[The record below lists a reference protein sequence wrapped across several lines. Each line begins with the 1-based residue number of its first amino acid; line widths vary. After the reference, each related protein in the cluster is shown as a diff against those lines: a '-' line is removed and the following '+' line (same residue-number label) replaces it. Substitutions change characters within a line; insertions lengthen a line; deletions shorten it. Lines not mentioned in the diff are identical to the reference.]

1 LIRSFATSAA
11 NSKRALHC
19 YNPANNIQIVLIMLA
34 RIIAGKSPSTTSS
47 SNSSSLHPPH
57 PPFFPTHPFTDLSGL
72 PLDDDDDKT
81 TSRTQSQSSNIGED
95 PNTSL
100 QRQVSSPGHLLA
112 STTSTDLATAEEEEA
127 LPSTTTTDLPS
138 TPPTHTKSN
147 NIKTSS
153 RWGAIV
159 SVVPKILDTI
169 LGPEDEDEDPYYQGG
184 GGGDRLSRGS
194 SGHPSPVK
202 SPVNEQQ
209 RHNNSNNKYR
219 HAMHNPYLPS
229 SPKPTTTW
237 AGEEEGRGAHNNNNQ
252 QQQQQEEEEERLEPS
267 AEVPPDPTPLIIP
280 FPNHPPPDIS
290 EPSTI
295 MTEDDIKALAS
306 FVPARYRLSNW
317 KLLYSTAR
325 DGISLKTLLRN
336 GKGKHP
342 TILVVRDM
350 GRAVFGA
357 FCSEPWRVNPQ
368 QRYYGTGETFVFRLQ
383 KQIGVVER
391 EAWPWWWKR
400 MELERNDFFMLGG
413 GGGGGIGVGGA
424 GGYAIWLDSELGS
437 GISRGSGTFG
447 NPALASSEEFKIGAV
462 ELWLLD

>member
-1 LIRSFATSAA
+1 
-11 NSKRALHC
+11 
-19 YNPANNIQIVLIMLA
+19 M
-34 RIIAGKSPSTTSS
+34 
-47 SNSSSLHPPH
+47 
-57 PPFFPTHPFTDLSGL
+57 
-72 PLDDDDDKT
+72 
-81 TSRTQSQSSNIGED
+81 
-95 PNTSL
+95 
-100 QRQVSSPGHLLA
+100 
-112 STTSTDLATAEEEEA
+112 
-127 LPSTTTTDLPS
+127 
-138 TPPTHTKSN
+138 
-147 NIKTSS
+147 
-153 RWGAIV
+153 
-159 SVVPKILDTI
+159 PKILDTI
-169 LGPEDEDEDPYYQGG
+169 LGPEDEDEDPYYQGDS
-184 GGGDRLSRGS
+184 GDRLSRGS

-202 SPVNEQQ
+202 APVNEQK
-209 RHNNSNNKYR
+209 HNDNNNKYR

-237 AGEEEGRGAHNNNNQ
+237 AGEEEGWGGHNNNQ
-252 QQQQQEEEEERLEPS
+252 QQQQQQQQEGEEGERLEPS
-267 AEVPPDPTPLIIP
+267 AEVPPDPTPLIIA
-280 FPNHPPPDIS
+280 FPDHPPPCIS

-383 KQIGVVER
+383 KQVGVVER

-400 MELERNDFFMLGG
+400 MEVERNDFFMLGG

-424 GGYAIWLDSELGS
+424 GGYAIWVDSELGS

-447 NPALASSEEFKIGAV
+447 NPALASSEEFRIGAV